1 MRAIGRSEAMA
12 DPVRKQRCVVTG
24 ARLWFGTTA
33 TFTMRIG
40 VICLLLCISSV
51 WASAGTLQGTVK
63 DSSGHPIKGAEVRI
77 EAKIGK
83 FTKIAKTDAA
93 GHYSADGLAA
103 SADYKVTLFVNGSAK
118 ASTPNVRANAA
129 KPTDLNF
136 DLRQVKGSS
145 KRHMVYVKQETGTHI
160 GSGRWI
166 VVDEN
171 GQVVNDNQDM
181 QKAGSNYAKQL
192 ENSKA
197 NVPTGP

>member
-1 MRAIGRSEAMA
+1 
-12 DPVRKQRCVVTG
+12 
-24 ARLWFGTTA
+24 
-33 TFTMRIG
+33 MRIG
-40 VICLLLCISSV
+40 VICLLLCLSSV

-93 GHYSADGLAA
+93 GHYSSDGLAA
-103 SADYKVTLFVNGSAK
+103 STDYKVTLFVNGSAK

-136 DLRQVKGSS
+136 DLRQVTGSS

-171 GQVVNDNQDM
+171 GQVVNDNPEM